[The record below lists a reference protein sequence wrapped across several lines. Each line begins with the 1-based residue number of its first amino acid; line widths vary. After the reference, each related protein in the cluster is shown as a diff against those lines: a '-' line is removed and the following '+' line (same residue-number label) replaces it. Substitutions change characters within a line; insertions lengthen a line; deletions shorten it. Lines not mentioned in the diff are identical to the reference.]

1 MYLLVYCPWVSLIL
15 LLYCSSLS
23 FSLSFCTARR
33 ALVYTRGSRLISI
46 SLLSLCKRTEQLC
59 AYIHS
64 FIFPHEKNRVAF
76 PGESQ
81 LRQSRATHLRVHA
94 GCFCVSIIQRTLTWS
109 TGFLTCAQ
117 MLMHAVAHEGV
128 RTHVRESALQEES
141 GRKIPRRTG
150 ESNLPQRRDGPT
162 LYQLSCNPASRDDKS
177 WQQVKY
183 VKLYILTCWRQS
195 PKSCDT

>member
-1 MYLLVYCPWVSLIL
+1 MHFKHSVGYFYFFFWVHFLKKPFDNRI
-15 LLYCSSLS
+15 
-23 FSLSFCTARR
+23 
-33 ALVYTRGSRLISI
+33 VPNGISPMGN
-46 SLLSLCKRTEQLC
+46 S
-59 AYIHS
+59 
-64 FIFPHEKNRVAF
+64 
-76 PGESQ
+76 
-81 LRQSRATHLRVHA
+81 
-94 GCFCVSIIQRTLTWS
+94 GCFPRGKPAATESRYPTFCCMLGVLVFPYSTELLTWT

-162 LYQLSCNPASRDDKS
+162 LYQLSCNTASRDDKS